1 MKRLYSLLKNEYHT
15 EIYRFCISIAV
26 LAAFYIFLLTRVAAW
41 PEGAPTAVSLIPVF
55 GFALAAVVGS
65 FTAMGDEYK
74 HGTIYTLMSL
84 PVSGYMVIGAK
95 FLLVFVKFVI
105 YNLLMLSG
113 FLTVL
118 NRDLIVRVAQVQAV
132 YAGQLWNAILKDS
145 ISFYL
150 LGTGFLAFGIITGI
164 FSYTVYRSIDIPFI
178 RFLAAFIAYIL
189 PGYIAQKLYEWTV
202 DILPPIWMKIYG
214 FSTLNSVFNPG
225 SVSISLT
232 PGIFYILIAVLMFIS
247 SGWLYENRMEV
258 L

>member
-1 MKRLYSLLKNEYHT
+1 M
-15 EIYRFCISIAV
+15 
-26 LAAFYIFLLTRVAAW
+26 
-41 PEGAPTAVSLIPVF
+41 
-55 GFALAAVVGS
+55 
-65 FTAMGDEYK
+65 
-74 HGTIYTLMSL
+74 
-84 PVSGYMVIGAK
+84 
-95 FLLVFVKFVI
+95 
-105 YNLLMLSG
+105 
-113 FLTVL
+113 
-118 NRDLIVRVAQVQAV
+118 QAV

-189 PGYIAQKLYEWTV
+189 PGYIAQKLSEWTV

-232 PGIFYILIAVLMFIS
+232 PGIFYILIAVLMFLS
-247 SGWLYENRMEV
+247 AGWLYENRMEV